1 LTVANGR
8 IERDHPLAGYH
19 RDPLDR
25 GGRSDGELLRQWG
38 SLDIA
43 SELPEPGFAAGS
55 FQTVR
60 LRFRVGSL
68 GLDEDGGFK
77 LSFRFVSDMGTLQTH
92 DPAADHH
99 ASATTT
105 GAADIELSSERKGSR
120 RPFQRTLRVNVRNAS
135 LAAGDE
141 VTLVLGDRRGGGRG
155 WRQQTYVEHPFPIR
169 VAVDPLG
176 THRYAELPYDLG
188 WPIHPGPAARF
199 VLNAPSHGVAGVPFT
214 LRLKAEDAWGNPLRE
229 LPEAP
234 PIAVIESG
242 GRRPLDLVGEH
253 DRGVWSYRVAIE
265 RPGWATFETEGPL
278 PSVSNG
284 VVVAASEERLPRFPY
299 RWCDLHGQTG
309 ETVGV
314 GTIDAYFDFGRR
326 YGFLDGSVH
335 QGNDFQITA
344 PLWQQIKRASHRA
357 YVPDAFVTFPG
368 YEWSGTSTMGGD
380 HNVIYFED
388 DPPLY
393 RSSGWLDGH
402 PFEEAAPLERLYRAL
417 APHDAITIAHVGG
430 RPAALTESDPEIEPL
445 MEIHSAWGTFE
456 WVYREAFA
464 RGFKIGFVCG
474 SDGHKGRPG
483 ASYPGAGV
491 FGTLGG
497 LTCVLASTFDRE
509 GFWEAL
515 RSRRC
520 YGTSGQRIVVEAD
533 ANGHPIGSELQA
545 ERLRIGVK
553 VLGTAPIVSIELM
566 RGAEVIDTRTPGA
579 AGTEAPDTVLLR
591 FGGAL
596 VRGRARKVSWEGE
609 LSLTGNALEGAEMH
623 GLYSPIHGV
632 TSHDEAGLAFRCV
645 TTGNLVNLALTPR
658 DGLLGGLALRSSVAD
673 VDLDLAA
680 LGPTPTTLFEAPL
693 DRRIEALALRRDSL
707 PLEAEAEFSL
717 AIDHDEALP
726 YFLRITQLD
735 EGRAWTSPFY
745 VSAGA
750 FTDSEART
758 TRRSP

>member
-1 LTVANGR
+1 MTVPNGR
-8 IERDHPLAGYH
+8 IDHDHPLAGYH
-19 RDPLDR
+19 REPIERD
-25 GGRSDGELLRQWG
+25 GRSDEELLRQWG
-38 SLDIA
+38 SLDVV
-43 SELPEPGFAAGS
+43 SGLPDAGFAAGS
-55 FQTVR
+55 FQTVQ

-92 DPAADHH
+92 DPEADDHVSAA
-99 ASATTT
+99 TT

-141 VTLVLGDRRGGGRG
+141 VTLVLGDRLGGGRG

-176 THRYAELPYDLG
+176 THRYVELPYDLG
-188 WPIHPGPAARF
+188 WPIHPGPAARY
-199 VLNAPSHGVAGVPFT
+199 VLNAPSHGVVDVPFT

-242 GRRPLDLVGEH
+242 VRRPLDLVGEH
-253 DRGVWSYRVAIE
+253 DRGVWSFRVALA
-265 RPGWATFETEGPL
+265 RPGAATFEADGAL
-278 PSVSNG
+278 PSASNG
-284 VVVAASEERLPRFPY
+284 IGVVASEGRLPRY
-299 RWCDLHGQTG
+299 QHRWCDLHGQTG

-344 PLWQQIKRASHRA
+344 PLWQEIKRASHRA
-357 YVPDAFVTFPG
+357 YQPDAFVTFPG
-368 YEWSGTSTMGGD
+368 YEWSGTSAMGGD
-380 HNVIYFED
+380 HNVVYFED

-393 RSSGWLDGH
+393 RSSGWLDSH
-402 PFEEAAPLERLYRAL
+402 PFEEAAPLRQLYRAL

-497 LTCVLASTFDRE
+497 LTCVLASTFDRS

-533 ANGHPIGSELQA
+533 ANGHPIGSDLQT
-545 ERLRIGVK
+545 ERLRIGVR
-553 VLGTAPIVSIELM
+553 VLGTAPIVSIELL
-566 RGAEVIDTRTPGA
+566 RGAEVIDTVTPEA
-579 AGTEAPDTVLLR
+579 APPADTDSADTVLLR

-596 VRGRARKVSWEGE
+596 VRGRARKVAWEGE
-609 LSLTGNALEGAEMH
+609 LSLSGNALEGAEMH

-632 TSHDEAGLAFRCV
+632 TTQHGTGLAFRCV
-645 TTGNLVNLALTPR
+645 TTGNLVSLALTPR
-658 DGLLGGLALRSSVAD
+658 DGLRGNLAFRSNVAD
-673 VDLDLAA
+673 LDLDLAT
-680 LGPTPTTLFEAPL
+680 LSRTPTTLFEAPL

-707 PLEAEAEFSL
+707 PLEAEATFSL
-717 AIDHDEALP
+717 TIDHDDALP

-745 VSAGA
+745 VSAGP
-750 FTDSEART
+750 EAKA